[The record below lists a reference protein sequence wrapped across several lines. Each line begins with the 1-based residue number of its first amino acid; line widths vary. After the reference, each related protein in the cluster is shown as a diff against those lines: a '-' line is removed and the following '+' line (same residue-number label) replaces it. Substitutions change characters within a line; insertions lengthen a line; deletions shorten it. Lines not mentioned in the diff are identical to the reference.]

1 MYRSQ
6 QHAIRALRNRDRTA
20 LRLPTG
26 IQRVHETRPVRT
38 DVTGPRELLRV
49 FGDTYFE
56 QAKSIVDFPGIPD
69 SAVPDLRHL
78 SETLE
83 RVSIA
88 SSKNAHAF
96 LNEIRH
102 TRVRQLSLYRSNVT
116 DDDLKLIAGMESL
129 EELDLQRTP
138 ATDACLATLRS
149 LPNLRTL
156 QLGGYG
162 TNIADA
168 GMKHLPGMQRLE
180 ELDLSRTNITDAAME
195 FVGGITKLRKLS
207 LREVPVNEGLQHLR
221 QLESLESLDLSYAAV
236 NDETLQVLTK
246 LTALK
251 SLDLFGT
258 MVTEDA
264 LSELRLAL
272 PNCHITS
279 PRPPESSRRQCD

>member
-1 MYRSQ
+1 MR
-6 QHAIRALRNRDRTA
+6 
-20 LRLPTG
+20 
-26 IQRVHETRPVRT
+26 
-38 DVTGPRELLRV
+38 
-49 FGDTYFE
+49 
-56 QAKSIVDFPGIPD
+56 
-69 SAVPDLRHL
+69 
-78 SETLE
+78 
-83 RVSIA
+83 
-88 SSKNAHAF
+88 
-96 LNEIRH
+96 
-102 TRVRQLSLYRSNVT
+102 
-116 DDDLKLIAGMESL
+116 
-129 EELDLQRTP
+129 RTP

-258 MVTEDA
+258 MVTDDA

-279 PRPPESSRRQCD
+279 PRPPESSRQQHPYGRNDMLLLIFGTLMLMCSTGWIWSLVRSWREEDLGYFALCLLIGPLASLIYGLVICNRNEEIGFAYIAIVLLVTSTVLSMGLCLAVA